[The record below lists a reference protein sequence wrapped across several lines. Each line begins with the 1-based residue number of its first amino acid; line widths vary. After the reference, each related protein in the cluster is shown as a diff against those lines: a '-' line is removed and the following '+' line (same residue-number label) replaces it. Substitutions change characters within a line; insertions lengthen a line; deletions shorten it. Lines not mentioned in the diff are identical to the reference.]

1 METAQNGSIAIFP
14 YGGMAE
20 MEYYVDIADI
30 EVVRAV
36 NSVYPIDGFTTNP
49 NILTKTDVPLPRLFA
64 DYRAYLTE
72 TGQRLFVQVTAHDAA
87 GMVKQARQLRAFFGK
102 NLVVKLPAVR
112 EGYRACMLC
121 KAQGIPVCITVV
133 HSTMQALMAA
143 RAGAD
148 YTAPYISH
156 IDNIGADG
164 VHCVDEIVKAFDRA
178 GTTCKVLGAS
188 FRTVEQ
194 VDKLA
199 IVGCHA
205 VTITPETFDMLI
217 AHPST
222 DVSMKG
228 FDSAWRERYGD
239 RQVTD
244 FLPV

>member
-1 METAQNGSIAIFP
+1 
-14 YGGMAE
+14 

-36 NSVYPIDGFTTNP
+36 NEYFPIDGFTTNP
-49 NILTKTDVPLPRLFA
+49 NILTKTDKPLRDLFA
-64 DYRAYLTE
+64 EYKAYIDE
-72 TGQRLFVQVTAHDAA
+72 TGQRLFVQVTARTAED
-87 GMVKQARQLRAFFGK
+87 MVAQAQRLRAYFGDR
-102 NLVVKLPAVR
+102 LVVKLPAVR
-112 EGYRACMLC
+112 EGYKACKIC
-121 KAQGIPVCITVV
+121 KGLGIDICVTVV

-143 RAGAD
+143 KAGAD

-156 IDNIGADG
+156 IDNIGVDG

-178 GTTCKVLGAS
+178 GTGCKVLGAS

-199 IVGCHA
+199 TVGCHA

-222 DVSMKG
+222 DVSMAG
-228 FDSAWRERYGD
+228 FYKAWEDKFGAA
-239 RQVTD
+239 QVTD
-244 FLPV
+244 CLPPTGR

>member
-1 METAQNGSIAIFP
+1 MEF
-14 YGGMAE
+14 
-20 MEYYVDIADI
+20 YVDIADI
-30 EVVRAV
+30 EKVRAV
-36 NSVYPIDGFTTNP
+36 NEVFPIDGFTTNP
-49 NILTKTDVPLPRLFA
+49 SILTRTDRPLKALFMEYR
-64 DYRAYLTE
+64 DYIRE
-72 TGQRLFVQVTAHDAA
+72 TGQKLFVQVTAGSAD
-87 GMVKQARQLRAFFGK
+87 GMLAQAVKLRDYFGDR
-102 NLVVKLPAVR
+102 LVVKLPAVR
-112 EGYRACMLC
+112 EGYEACKRC
-121 KAQGIPVCITVV
+121 KALGIPVCVTVV

-143 RAGAD
+143 KAGAD

-164 VHCVDEIVKAFDRA
+164 VRCVEEIVKAFDRS
-178 GTTCKVLGAS
+178 GYGCKVLGAS

-199 IVGCHA
+199 IAGCHA

-228 FDSAWRERYGD
+228 FDEAWHTKFGD

-244 FLPV
+244 YLC

>member
-1 METAQNGSIAIFP
+1 
-14 YGGMAE
+14 

-30 EVVRAV
+30 EMVRRV
-36 NSVYPIDGFTTNP
+36 NNFFPIDGFTTNP
-49 NILTKTDVPLPRLFA
+49 TILTRTDAPLDRLFA
-64 DYRAYLTE
+64 DYRAYIRQ
-72 TGQRLFVQVTAHDAA
+72 TGQRLFVQVTAQDAD
-87 GMVKQARQLRAFFGK
+87 GMAAQAVKLRDYFGE
-102 NLVVKLPAVR
+102 NLVVKLPAVK
-112 EGYRACMLC
+112 EGYRACKLC
-121 KAQGIPVCITVV
+121 KERGIAVCVTVV
-133 HSTMQALMAA
+133 HSMMQGLMAA
-143 RAGAD
+143 KAGAD

-164 VHCVDEIVKAFDRA
+164 VRCVEEMVRAFDRSGYA
-178 GTTCKVLGAS
+178 CKVLGAS

-228 FDSAWRERYGD
+228 FSEAWHGKYGD

-244 FLPV
+244 WL

>member
-1 METAQNGSIAIFP
+1 
-14 YGGMAE
+14 

-30 EVVRAV
+30 EAVRRI
-36 NSVYPIDGFTTNP
+36 NDYFPIDGFTTNP
-49 NILTKTDVPLPRLFA
+49 NILTKADRPLSELFREYR
-64 DYRAYLTE
+64 DYVQE
-72 TGQRLFVQVTAHDAA
+72 TGQKIFVQVTALEAEE
-87 GMVKQARQLRAFFGK
+87 MVAQAVKLHAWFGDR
-102 NLVVKLPAVR
+102 LVVKLPAIR
-112 EGYRACMLC
+112 EGYRACKRL
-121 KAQGIPVCITVV
+121 KALGMAVCVTVV
-133 HSTMQALMAA
+133 HSTMQALIAA

-164 VHCVDEIVKAFDRA
+164 VRCVSEIVKAFDRA
-178 GTTCKVLGAS
+178 GCACKVLGAS

-222 DVSMKG
+222 DVSMLG
-228 FDSAWRERYGD
+228 FNKAWHDRYGD
-239 RQVTD
+239 GQVTD
-244 FLPV
+244 FLP

>member
-1 METAQNGSIAIFP
+1 MEF
-14 YGGMAE
+14 
-20 MEYYVDIADI
+20 YVDIADI
-30 EVVRAV
+30 EKVRAV
-36 NSVYPIDGFTTNP
+36 NEVFPIDGFTTNP
-49 NILTKTDVPLPRLFA
+49 SILTRTDRPLKALFMEYR
-64 DYRAYLTE
+64 DYIRE
-72 TGQRLFVQVTAHDAA
+72 TGQKLFVQVTAGSAD
-87 GMVKQARQLRAFFGK
+87 GMLAQAVKLRDYFGDR
-102 NLVVKLPAVR
+102 LVVKLPAVR
-112 EGYRACMLC
+112 EGYEACKRC
-121 KAQGIPVCITVV
+121 KALGIAVCVTVV

-143 RAGAD
+143 KAGAD

-164 VHCVDEIVKAFDRA
+164 VRCVEEIVKAFDRS
-178 GTTCKVLGAS
+178 GYGCKVLGAS

-228 FDSAWRERYGD
+228 FDEAWHTKFGD

-244 FLPV
+244 FLC

>member
-1 METAQNGSIAIFP
+1 
-14 YGGMAE
+14 

-30 EVVRAV
+30 KTVRAV
-36 NSVYPIDGFTTNP
+36 NDYFPIDGFTTNP
-49 NILTKTDVPLPRLFA
+49 NILTKTDEPLSMLFKE
-64 DYRAYLTE
+64 YKAYIEE
-72 TGQRLFVQVTAHDAA
+72 TGQRLFVQVTARTAEQMYTQAMQLHDY
-87 GMVKQARQLRAFFGK
+87 FGDR
-102 NLVVKLPAVR
+102 LVVKLPAVR
-112 EGYRACMLC
+112 EGYRACKLC
-121 KAQGIPVCITVV
+121 KARNLPVCITVV
-133 HSTMQALMAA
+133 HSMMQALMAA
-143 RAGAD
+143 KADAD

-164 VHCVDEIVKAFDRA
+164 VHCVDEIVKAFNRS
-178 GTTCKVLGAS
+178 GYTCKVLGAS

-228 FDSAWRERYGD
+228 FDSAWHDRYGE
-239 RQVTD
+239 RQVTY
-244 FLPV
+244 FLPE

>member
-1 METAQNGSIAIFP
+1 MEF
-14 YGGMAE
+14 
-20 MEYYVDIADI
+20 YVDIADI
-30 EVVRAV
+30 EKVRAV
-36 NSVYPIDGFTTNP
+36 NKVYPIDGFTTNP
-49 NILTKTDVPLPRLFA
+49 TILTRTDVPLAELFEG
-64 DYRAYLTE
+64 YRNYVRE
-72 TGQRLFVQVTAHDAA
+72 TGQKLFVQVTAHSADD
-87 GMVKQARQLRAFFGK
+87 MVAQAVKLRDYFGEH
-102 NLVVKLPAVR
+102 LVVKLPAVR
-112 EGYRACMLC
+112 AGYEACKRC
-121 KAQGIPVCITVV
+121 KALGIPVCVTVV

-143 RAGAD
+143 KAGAD

-164 VHCVDEIVKAFDRA
+164 VHCVDEIVKAFGRS
-178 GTTCKVLGAS
+178 GYGCKVLGAS

-222 DVSMKG
+222 DVSMEG
-228 FDSAWRERYGD
+228 FDATWREKYGD

-244 FLPV
+244 YLC

>member
-1 METAQNGSIAIFP
+1 
-14 YGGMAE
+14 

-30 EVVRAV
+30 ETVRAV
-36 NSVYPIDGFTTNP
+36 NDCFPIDGFTTNP
-49 NILTKTDVPLPRLFA
+49 NILTKAVKPLPELFA
-64 DYRAYLTE
+64 EYRAYIME
-72 TGQRLFVQVTAHDAA
+72 TGQKLFVQVTTSKAEE
-87 GMVKQARQLRAFFGK
+87 MVAQAVKLRDYFGEH
-102 NLVVKLPAVR
+102 LVVKLPAIR
-112 EGYRACMLC
+112 EGYRACKRC
-121 KAQGIPVCITVV
+121 KALGIPVCVTVV

-143 RAGAD
+143 KAGAD

-164 VHCVDEIVKAFDRA
+164 VHCVDEIVRAFDRS
-178 GTTCKVLGAS
+178 GYICKVLGAS

-222 DVSMKG
+222 DVSMAG
-228 FDSAWRERYGD
+228 FNNVWCEKFGE

-244 FLPV
+244 FLPE

>member
-1 METAQNGSIAIFP
+1 
-14 YGGMAE
+14 

-30 EVVRAV
+30 DTVRAV
-36 NSVYPIDGFTTNP
+36 NEYFPIDGFTTNP
-49 NILTKTDVPLPRLFA
+49 NILTKTDRPLEALFA
-64 DYRAYLTE
+64 EYRAYIEE
-72 TGQRLFVQVTAHDAA
+72 TGQRIFVQVTAQRAEE
-87 GMVKQARQLRAFFGK
+87 MVEQAQKLYAYFGDR
-102 NLVVKLPAVR
+102 LVVKLPAVR
-112 EGYRACMLC
+112 EGYRACRLC
-121 KAQGIPVCITVV
+121 KGLGMAVCITVV

-143 RAGAD
+143 KAGAD

-164 VHCVDEIVKAFDRA
+164 IHCVDEIVKAFNRSGYA
-178 GTTCKVLGAS
+178 CKVLGAS

-222 DVSMKG
+222 DVSMTG
-228 FDSAWRERYGD
+228 FTKAWEDKYGSA
-239 RQVTD
+239 QVTD
-244 FLPV
+244 FLPRA

>member
-1 METAQNGSIAIFP
+1 
-14 YGGMAE
+14 

-30 EVVRAV
+30 ETVRAV
-36 NSVYPIDGFTTNP
+36 NECFPIDGFTTNP
-49 NILTKTDVPLPRLFA
+49 NILTKTDKPLAELFEGYR
-64 DYRAYLTE
+64 DYVWE
-72 TGQRLFVQVTAHDAA
+72 TGQKLFVQVTAQDAEA
-87 GMVKQARQLRAFFGK
+87 MVDQAVRLRDYFGE

-112 EGYRACMLC
+112 EGYRACKRC
-121 KAQGIPVCITVV
+121 KALGIAVCVTVV
-133 HSTMQALMAA
+133 HSMMQALMAA
-143 RAGAD
+143 KAGAD

-164 VHCVDEIVKAFDRA
+164 VHCVDEIVKAFDRS
-178 GTTCKVLGAS
+178 GYSCKVLGAS

-205 VTITPETFDMLI
+205 VTITPQTFDMLI

-228 FDSAWRERYGD
+228 FIDAWSRKYGD

-244 FLPV
+244 FLPGGTEK